1 MRTWVPNPSRK
12 FPLVASW
19 SSHAVAAL
27 TNGLR
32 GKATATPVDNSSPGA
47 AWDATAALRYA
58 VRPVSVNNRP
68 EKPAAWTRRATSEIR
83 PSGWG
88 SVIAST
94 CTLAHGTAH
103 CMPGAT
109 APVSP
114 REPCGSGKLRPD
126 KDFRE
131 TLVTTIPTDR
141 LPLLTRRDRIVF
153 TVTVIA
159 AVAAGVLHYVHA
171 NAVVS
176 FTVAALALATL
187 ASLVGRSVEALG
199 DRLGPNATG
208 VLQSALGNL
217 PELFVILFALK
228 AGLYGVVKATLVG
241 SILANVLLILGL
253 AFVVGGLKH
262 GRQRFAADAGRTLGL
277 MLTLAVFI
285 LAVPTLTAAL
295 HTPAESHERV
305 VSVVV
310 SIVMLALFAL
320 SLPATLSRGKSD
332 HTPNGGQSG
341 EGSSPIAASPDS
353 ARAASQATLHGEW
366 PLAMAIG
373 MLAAAGVGAAFVS
386 EWFVAAL
393 QPAMDAIGINEVFA
407 GLVIV
412 AIAGNAVEN
421 VVGIQLAAKNQMDY
435 GVQVILQ
442 SPVQVALTI
451 APVVCLSAALLG
463 QPDFDLVLSPLLLA
477 VMVMSALVAVL
488 VTFDGESNWFE
499 GAALIALYIAIATS
513 FWWG

>member
-1 MRTWVPNPSRK
+1 M
-12 FPLVASW
+12 
-19 SSHAVAAL
+19 
-27 TNGLR
+27 
-32 GKATATPVDNSSPGA
+32 
-47 AWDATAALRYA
+47 
-58 VRPVSVNNRP
+58 
-68 EKPAAWTRRATSEIR
+68 
-83 PSGWG
+83 
-88 SVIAST
+88 
-94 CTLAHGTAH
+94 
-103 CMPGAT
+103 
-109 APVSP
+109 
-114 REPCGSGKLRPD
+114 
-126 KDFRE
+126 
-131 TLVTTIPTDR
+131 TTIPTER

-159 AVAAGVLHYVHA
+159 AVAAGVLHYMHA
-171 NAVVS
+171 NAVLS
-176 FTVAALALATL
+176 FIVAAVALATL

-199 DRLGPNATG
+199 DRLGPCATG

-285 LAVPTLTAAL
+285 LAIPTLTASL

-310 SIVMLALFAL
+310 SVVMLVLFAL
-320 SLPATLSRGKSD
+320 SLPATLSRGKSG
-332 HTPNGGQSG
+332 HTSHDGHSRD
-341 EGSSPIAASPDS
+341 GSSPIAASPDS
-353 ARAASQATLHGEW
+353 AKAASQVNSHGEW

-393 QPAMDAIGINEVFA
+393 EPAMHAAGINEVFA

-435 GVQVILQ
+435 GVQVVLQ

-451 APVVCLSAALLG
+451 APIVCLSAGLLG
-463 QPDFDLVLSPLLLA
+463 QPGFDLVLSPLLLA
-477 VMVMSALVAVL
+477 SMVMSALVAVL

-499 GAALIALYIAIATS
+499 GAALIALYIAIAAS

>member
-1 MRTWVPNPSRK
+1 MTT
-12 FPLVASW
+12 
-19 SSHAVAAL
+19 H
-27 TNGLR
+27 T
-32 GKATATPVDNSSPGA
+32 
-47 AWDATAALRYA
+47 
-58 VRPVSVNNRP
+58 
-68 EKPAAWTRRATSEIR
+68 EK
-83 PSGWG
+83 
-88 SVIAST
+88 
-94 CTLAHGTAH
+94 
-103 CMPGAT
+103 
-109 APVSP
+109 
-114 REPCGSGKLRPD
+114 
-126 KDFRE
+126 
-131 TLVTTIPTDR
+131 
-141 LPLLTRRDRIVF
+141 LPLLSRRDRIVIA
-153 TVTVIA
+153 VTVVA
-159 AVAAGVLHYVHA
+159 AVLAGVLHYVHA
-171 NAVVS
+171 NALLA
-176 FTVAALALATL
+176 FIVAAVALATL

-199 DRLGPNATG
+199 DRLGPSATG
-208 VLQSALGNL
+208 ILQSALGNL
-217 PELFVILFALK
+217 PDLFVILFALK

-253 AFVVGGLKH
+253 AFVVGGIKH

-295 HTPAESHERV
+295 HTPAADHERV
-305 VSVVV
+305 TSVVV
-310 SIVMLALFAL
+310 SIVMLVLFFL
-320 SLPATLSRGKSD
+320 SLPATLARGKRAED
-332 HTPNGGQSG
+332 GPAYEDG
-341 EGSSPIAASPDS
+341 SPIAASPS
-353 ARAASQATLHGEW
+353 SSKAASAATQHGEW

-373 MLAAAGVGAAFVS
+373 MLAATGIGAAFVS

-393 QPAMDAIGINEVFA
+393 EPAMQSAGINEVFA

-451 APVVCLSAALLG
+451 APIVCLSAGLLG
-463 QPDFDLVLSPLLLA
+463 QPGFDLVLSPLLLA

-499 GAALIALYIAIATS
+499 GAVLIALYIAIATA

>member
-1 MRTWVPNPSRK
+1 M
-12 FPLVASW
+12 
-19 SSHAVAAL
+19 
-27 TNGLR
+27 
-32 GKATATPVDNSSPGA
+32 
-47 AWDATAALRYA
+47 
-58 VRPVSVNNRP
+58 
-68 EKPAAWTRRATSEIR
+68 
-83 PSGWG
+83 
-88 SVIAST
+88 
-94 CTLAHGTAH
+94 
-103 CMPGAT
+103 
-109 APVSP
+109 
-114 REPCGSGKLRPD
+114 
-126 KDFRE
+126 
-131 TLVTTIPTDR
+131 TTIPTER

-159 AVAAGVLHYVHA
+159 AVAAGVLHYMHA
-171 NAVVS
+171 NAVLS
-176 FTVAALALATL
+176 FIVAAVALATL

-199 DRLGPNATG
+199 DRLGPSATG

-285 LAVPTLTAAL
+285 LAIPTLTASL

-310 SIVMLALFAL
+310 SVVMLVLFAL
-320 SLPATLSRGKSD
+320 SLPATLSRGKSG
-332 HTPNGGQSG
+332 HTSHDGHSRD
-341 EGSSPIAASPDS
+341 GSSPIAASPDS
-353 ARAASQATLHGEW
+353 AQAASQVNSHGEW

-393 QPAMDAIGINEVFA
+393 EPAMHAAGINEVFA

-435 GVQVILQ
+435 GVQVVLQ

-451 APVVCLSAALLG
+451 APIVCLSAGLLG
-463 QPDFDLVLSPLLLA
+463 QPGFDLVLSPLLLA
-477 VMVMSALVAVL
+477 SMVMSALVAVL

-499 GAALIALYIAIATS
+499 GAALIALYIAIAAS